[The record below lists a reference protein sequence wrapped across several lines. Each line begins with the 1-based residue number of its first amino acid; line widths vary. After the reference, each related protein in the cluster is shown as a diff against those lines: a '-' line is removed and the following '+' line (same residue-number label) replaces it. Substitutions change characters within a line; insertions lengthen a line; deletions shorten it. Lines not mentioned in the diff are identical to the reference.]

1 MRAVGVKDYGATP
14 ELLDV
19 PKPAAGPGQLLVR
32 VEAAGINPVDA
43 IIASGASGS
52 SGRPPLPLVMGV
64 DFAGRVEAVGQGV
77 TRYAVGDP
85 VFGRAAGTYAEYVV
99 VDETGPLSP
108 APDAVELKTAAALP
122 TAGLTALGVL
132 DAAGVRGGESLL
144 LIGAAGGV
152 GTFLT
157 QLASA
162 RDARVVAV
170 TRGDESVR
178 LGLFGAAVTIDATAE
193 DVAGRV
199 RREEY
204 PEGVDVLVDL
214 VSQDAEAFE
223 ANKELVH
230 DGGVAV
236 STRGAT
242 REHGKVQ
249 SGVEELAFRMQPS
262 AELLAELVK
271 EVDEGT
277 LRVFVEEE
285 VPLEQAPQAVAR
297 IQHGGARGKTIVKP

>member
-19 PKPAAGPGQLLVR
+19 PKPAAGPGQVLVR
-32 VEAAGINPVDA
+32 VEAAGVNPVDA
-43 IIASGASGS
+43 IIASGAA
-52 SGRPPLPLVMGV
+52 GRPPLPLVMGV
-64 DFAGRVEAVGQGV
+64 DFAGRVEAVGAGV

-99 VDETGPLSP
+99 VDETGPIGP

-122 TAGLTALGVL
+122 TAGLTALGIL
-132 DAAGVRGGESLL
+132 DAAEVRGGESLL

-152 GTFLT
+152 GTYLT

-162 RDARVVAV
+162 RDARVLAV

-178 LGLFGAAVTIDATAE
+178 LGLFGAAVTIDASAE
-193 DVAGRV
+193 DVAARV
-199 RREEY
+199 CGDEY

-214 VSQDAEAFE
+214 VSADGDAFE
-223 ANKELVH
+223 ANKKLVH

-242 REHGKVQ
+242 REKGTVQ
-249 SGVEELAFRMQPS
+249 SGVEEIAFSVQPS
-262 AELLAELVK
+262 AESLAALAG
-271 EVDEGT
+271 EVDGGT
-277 LRVFVEEE
+277 LRVFVEAE
-285 VPLEQAPQAVAR
+285 VPLEQAPQAIAR
-297 IQHGGARGKTIVKP
+297 IQSGGARGKTIVKP

>member
-32 VEAAGINPVDA
+32 VEAAGVNPVDA
-43 IIASGASGS
+43 ILASGAYGK
-52 SGRPPLPLVMGV
+52 PPLPLVMGV
-64 DFAGRVEAVGQGV
+64 DFAGRVEAVGEGV
-77 TRYAVGDP
+77 TRYTAGDP

-99 VDETGPLSP
+99 VDETGPIGP

-122 TAGLTALGVL
+122 TAGLTALGIL
-132 DAAGVRGGESLL
+132 EAAEVRGGESLL

-162 RDARVVAV
+162 RDARVLAV

-178 LGLFGAAVTIDATAE
+178 LGLFGAAVTIDTSAQNAA
-193 DVAGRV
+193 DRIC
-199 RREEY
+199 RDEY
-204 PEGVDVLVDL
+204 PDGVDVLVDL
-214 VSQDAEAFE
+214 VSADGEAFE
-223 ANKELVH
+223 ANKKLVH

-242 REHGKVQ
+242 RERGSVQ
-249 SGVEELAFRMQPS
+249 SGVEEISFRVQPS
-262 AELLAELVK
+262 AELLAALAK
-271 EVDEGT
+271 EVDGGT
-277 LRVFVEEE
+277 LRVFVEAE

>member
-19 PKPAAGPGQLLVR
+19 AKPAAGPGQVLVR
-32 VEAAGINPVDA
+32 VEAAGVNPVDA
-43 IIASGASGS
+43 IIASGRF
-52 SGRPPLPLVMGV
+52 GRPPLPLVMGV
-64 DFAGRVEAVGQGV
+64 DFAGRVEAVGEGV

-85 VFGRAAGTYAEYVV
+85 VFGRAAGTYAQYVA
-99 VDETGPLSP
+99 VDENGPLSP

-122 TAGLTALGVL
+122 TAGLTALGIL
-132 DAAGVRGGESLL
+132 DAAEVRGGESLL

-162 RDARVVAV
+162 RDARVLAV

-199 RREEY
+199 RGEEY

-214 VSQDAEAFE
+214 VSKDPEAFE
-223 ANKELVH
+223 TNKKLVH

-242 REHGKVQ
+242 REHGTVQ
-249 SGVEELAFRMQPS
+249 SGVEEIAFGVKPS
-262 AELLAELVK
+262 AELLAVLAEQ
-271 EVDEGT
+271 VDAGT

-297 IQHGGARGKTIVKP
+297 IQHGGARGKTIIKP

>member
-19 PKPAAGPGQLLVR
+19 PKPAAGPGQVLVR
-32 VEAAGINPVDA
+32 VEAAGVNPVDA
-43 IIASGASGS
+43 IIAAGAR
-52 SGRPPLPLVMGV
+52 GRPPLPLVMGV
-64 DFAGRVEAVGQGV
+64 DFAGRVEAVGEGV
-77 TRYAVGDP
+77 THYTAGDP

-99 VDETGPLSP
+99 VEETGPLAP

-122 TAGLTALGVL
+122 TAGLTALGIL
-132 DAAGVRGGESLL
+132 DVAEVHGGESLL

-162 RDARVVAV
+162 RGARVVAV

-178 LGLFGAAVTIDATAE
+178 LGLFGAAVTVDAAAE
-193 DVAGRV
+193 DLADRI
-199 RREEY
+199 RRDEY

-214 VSQDAEAFE
+214 VSKDPEAFE
-223 ANKELVH
+223 ANKALVH

-242 REHGKVQ
+242 RGGGKVQ
-249 SGVEELAFRMQPS
+249 SGVEEVAFRVRPG
-262 AELLAELVK
+262 AELLAALARQ
-271 EVDEGT
+271 VDGGT
-277 LRVFVEEE
+277 LRVFVEAE
-285 VPLEQAPQAVAR
+285 VPLEQAPLAVAR
-297 IQHGGARGKTIVKP
+297 IQGGGARGKTIVKP

>member
-19 PKPAAGPGQLLVR
+19 PKPAAGPGQVLVR
-32 VEAAGINPVDA
+32 VEAAGVNPVDA
-43 IIASGASGS
+43 ILASGVH
-52 SGRPPLPLVMGV
+52 GRPPLPLVMGV
-64 DFAGRVEAVGQGV
+64 DFAGRVEAVGAGV
-77 TRYAVGDP
+77 TRYTAGDP

-99 VDETGPLSP
+99 VDESGPIGP

-122 TAGLTALGVL
+122 TGLTALGIL
-132 DAAGVRGGESLL
+132 DAAEVRGGESLL

-178 LGLFGAAVTIDATAE
+178 LGLFGAAVTIDTSAE
-193 DVAGRV
+193 DVADRV
-199 RREEY
+199 RGDEY
-204 PEGVDVLVDL
+204 PQGVDVLVDL
-214 VSQDAEAFE
+214 VSADGEAFE
-223 ANKELVH
+223 ANKKLVH

-242 REHGKVQ
+242 RERGSVQ
-249 SGVEELAFRMQPS
+249 SGVEEIAFRVQPS
-262 AELLAELVK
+262 AELLAALAK
-271 EVDEGT
+271 EVDGGT
-277 LRVFVEEE
+277 LRVFVEAE

>member
-19 PKPAAGPGQLLVR
+19 PKPAAGPGQVLVR
-32 VEAAGINPVDA
+32 VEAAGVNPVDA
-43 IIASGASGS
+43 IIASGAY
-52 SGRPPLPLVMGV
+52 GRPPLPLVMGV
-64 DFAGRVEAVGQGV
+64 DFAGRVETVGEGV

-85 VFGRAAGTYAEYVV
+85 VFGRADGTYAEYVV

-122 TAGLTALGVL
+122 TAGLTALGIL

-162 RDARVVAV
+162 REARVVAV

-178 LGLFGAAVTIDATAE
+178 LGLLGAAVTIDADAA
-193 DVAGRV
+193 DVADQV
-199 RREEY
+199 RRREF
-204 PEGVDVLVDL
+204 PQGVDVLVDL
-214 VSQDAEAFE
+214 VSQGPEAFE
-223 ANKELVH
+223 ANKQLVR

-236 STRGAT
+236 STRGAAS
-242 REHGKVQ
+242 EHGEAH
-249 SGVEELAFRMQPS
+249 SGVKELAFLVQPS
-262 AELLAELVK
+262 AKQLAALAG
-271 EVDEGT
+271 EVDGGT
-277 LRVFVEEE
+277 LRVCVDAE

-297 IQHGGARGKTIVKP
+297 IKHGGARGKTIVKP

>member
-19 PKPAAGPGQLLVR
+19 AEPVAGPGQVLVR
-32 VEAAGINPVDA
+32 VEAAGVNPVDA
-43 IIASGASGS
+43 IIASGAY
-52 SGRPPLPLVMGV
+52 GRPPLPLVMGV
-64 DFAGRVEAVGQGV
+64 DFAGRVAAVGPGV
-77 TRYAVGDP
+77 TRYAAGDP

-99 VDETGPLSP
+99 LDETGPLTR
-108 APDAVELKTAAALP
+108 APDALELRTAAALP
-122 TAGLTALGVL
+122 TAGLTALGIL
-132 DAAGVRGGESLL
+132 DAAKVRGGQSLL

-162 RDARVVAV
+162 RGARVVAV

-178 LGLFGAAVTIDATAE
+178 LGLSGAAVTIDATAE
-193 DVAGRV
+193 DVAERI
-199 RREEY
+199 RHDEY
-204 PEGVDVLVDL
+204 PQGVDVLVDL
-214 VSQDAEAFE
+214 VSKDIDAFE
-223 ANKELVH
+223 ANKKLVR

-242 REHGKVQ
+242 REHGSVQ
-249 SGVEELAFRMQPS
+249 SGVEEITFRVAPS
-262 AELLAELVK
+262 AESLAALAK
-271 EVDEGT
+271 EVDSGT
-277 LRVFVEEE
+277 LRVFVEAE

-297 IQHGGARGKTIVKP
+297 IQHGGARGKTLIKL

>member
-1 MRAVGVKDYGATP
+1 VRAVGVKDYGATP

-19 PKPAAGPGQLLVR
+19 PKPAAGPGQVLVR
-32 VEAAGINPVDA
+32 VEAAGVNPVDA
-43 IIASGASGS
+43 IIASGAY
-52 SGRPPLPLVMGV
+52 GRPPLPLVMGV
-64 DFAGRVEAVGQGV
+64 DFAGRVEAVGEGV

-85 VFGRAAGTYAEYVV
+85 VYGRANGTYAEYVV
-99 VDETGPLSP
+99 VDENGPLSP

-122 TAGLTALGVL
+122 TAGLTALGIL
-132 DAAGVRGGESLL
+132 DAAKVRGGESLL

-178 LGLFGAAVTIDATAE
+178 LGLLGAAVTIDAAAE
-193 DVAGRV
+193 NVADRIRG
-199 RREEY
+199 EEY
-204 PEGVDVLVDL
+204 PQGVDVLVDL
-214 VSQDAEAFE
+214 VSQDPESFE
-223 ANKELVH
+223 AYKQLVH

-242 REHGKVQ
+242 REGGKVQ
-249 SGVEELAFRMQPS
+249 SGVEEVAFLVKPS
-262 AELLAELVK
+262 AEQLAALAG
-271 EVDEGT
+271 EVDGGT
-277 LRVFVEEE
+277 LRVCVEAE
-285 VPLEQAPQAVAR
+285 VPLAQAPHAVAR
-297 IQHGGARGKTIVKP
+297 IQHGGARGKTIIKP

>member
-1 MRAVGVKDYGATP
+1 MRAVGVKGYGATP

-32 VEAAGINPVDA
+32 VEAAGINPVDSA
-43 IIASGASGS
+43 IAA
-52 SGRPPLPLVMGV
+52 GRFGKPPLPLVLGV
-64 DFAGRVEAVGQGV
+64 DFAGRVEALGDGV
-77 TRYAVGDP
+77 SRFGLGDA

-99 VDETGPLSP
+99 VDETGPVAL
-108 APDAVELKTAAALP
+108 APDAVELKTSAALP
-122 TAGLTALGVL
+122 TAGATALGIL
-132 DAAGVRGGESLL
+132 DRADVQGGESLL

-178 LGLFGAAVTIDATAE
+178 MGLFGAAVTVDATAE
-193 DVAGRV
+193 SLADRIE
-199 RREEY
+199 RDEY

-214 VSQDAEAFE
+214 VSADPDAFA
-223 ANKELVH
+223 ANKQLVH

-236 STRGAT
+236 STRGAVS
-242 REHGKVQ
+242 EHGVVQ
-249 SGVEELAFRMQPS
+249 SGVEEVAFVVEPTGD
-262 AELLAELVK
+262 LLASLAK
-271 EVDEGT
+271 EVDAGT
-277 LRVFVEEE
+277 LKVFVEAE
-285 VPLEQAPQAVAR
+285 VPLDQAPQAVAR
-297 IQHGGARGKTIVKP
+297 IQGGGARGKTIVKP

>member
-1 MRAVGVKDYGATP
+1 MRAVGVKDHGATP
-14 ELLDV
+14 ELLDLPTPV
-19 PKPAAGPGQLLVR
+19 AGPGQVLVR
-32 VEAAGINPVDA
+32 VEAAGVNPVDA
-43 IIASGASGS
+43 SIAAGAC
-52 SGRPPLPLVMGV
+52 GRPPLPLVMGV
-64 DFAGRVEAVGQGV
+64 DFAGRVEAVGEGV
-77 TRYAVGDP
+77 TRYSAGDP
-85 VFGRAAGTYAEYVV
+85 VFGRADGTYAEYVV
-99 VDETGPLSP
+99 VDENGPVVP

-122 TAGLTALGVL
+122 TAGLTALGIL
-132 DAAGVRGGESLL
+132 DAAGVRGGESVL

-178 LGLFGAAVTIDATAE
+178 LGLFGAAVTVDTTAE
-193 DVAGRV
+193 DLASRI

-214 VSQDAEAFE
+214 VSKDSEAFE
-223 ANKELVH
+223 ANKKLVH

-242 REHGKVQ
+242 GEGGGVQ
-249 SGVEELAFRMQPS
+249 SGVEEVAFLLEPSRDQLA
-262 AELLAELVK
+262 ALAR
-271 EVDEGT
+271 EVDGGA

-285 VPLEQAPQAVAR
+285 VPLEKAPQAIAR
-297 IQHGGARGKTIVKP
+297 IQGGGARGKTIVKP